1 MIAMLRI
8 REARAGE
15 GFKLRLTLTN
25 GAVVERDIA
34 DLLTGP
40 VFEAI
45 RTDPHV
51 FQQVRVEAGTV
62 VWPNGAD
69 LDPDVLIW
77 GGLSPKEP
85 ISPPPSLTLK
95 LPSLVR

>member
-1 MIAMLRI
+1 MLRI

-15 GFKLRLTLTN
+15 GFTLRLTLTD

-40 VFEAI
+40 VFEEI
-45 RTDPHV
+45 RTSPTT
-51 FQQVRVEAGTV
+51 FRQVRVESGTL

-77 GGLSPKEP
+77 GGLPPKSPA
-85 ISPPPSLTLK
+85 SPPPALTLK

>member
-1 MIAMLRI
+1 VLRI
-8 REARAGE
+8 REAIAGE
-15 GFKLRLTLTN
+15 GFTLQLTLTN
-25 GAVVERDIA
+25 GAVVERSIA

-40 VFEAI
+40 VFELV
-45 RTDPHV
+45 RTDSTV
-51 FQQVRVEAGTV
+51 FRQVRVESGTV

-77 GGLSPKEP
+77 GGLPPTTSA
-85 ISPPPSLTLK
+85 SPPPSLTLK

>member
-1 MIAMLRI
+1 MLRI
-8 REARAGE
+8 REARAGKR
-15 GFKLRLTLTN
+15 FTLRLTLTD

-40 VFEAI
+40 VFEEI
-45 RTDPHV
+45 RTNPTI
-51 FQQVRVEAGTV
+51 FRQVRVESGTL

-77 GGLSPKEP
+77 GGLPPKAP
-85 ISPPPSLTLK
+85 ASPPPALTLK